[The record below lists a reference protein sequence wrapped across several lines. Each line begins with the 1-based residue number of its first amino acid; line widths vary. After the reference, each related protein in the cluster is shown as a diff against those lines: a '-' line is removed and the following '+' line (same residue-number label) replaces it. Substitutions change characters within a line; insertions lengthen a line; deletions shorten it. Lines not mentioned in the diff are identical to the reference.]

1 VDKMSMDPMNEDARR
16 LVARARD
23 ERTPGE
29 LDKARVRKAVAMGI
43 AAAALGASS
52 TVAGAAVA
60 KAAGVAS
67 VGTGL
72 KVLASV
78 VVVALGVG
86 TYVWTQQRVPAPVPA
101 VKGAARSPRIEVVPI
116 APLPAAEAPAPRP
129 AVHARP
135 ARPTPDPL
143 VAELALLHRAQQA
156 WHDGQAASALDLAR
170 RHAQLYPHSQLALER
185 GALQVFALCALGR
198 KSEARGLAS
207 GLLAQAPR
215 SPLRTSLEESCA
227 VH

>member
-1 VDKMSMDPMNEDARR
+1 VDKMNEDARR
-16 LVARARD
+16 LVQRARD
-23 ERTPGE
+23 ERTPSE
-29 LDKARVRKAVAMGI
+29 LDKARVRKAVALGL
-43 AAAALGASS
+43 AAAATGVSGAA
-52 TVAGAAVA
+52 TGAAVA
-60 KAAGVAS
+60 KVVGATGL
-67 VGTGL
+67 GTGL

-78 VVVALGVG
+78 VVVAVLGAG
-86 TYVWTQQRVPAPVPA
+86 TYVWTQARMQAPEPA
-101 VKGAARSPRIEVVPI
+101 VPVAAPPPRIEGVPV
-116 APLPAAEAPAPRP
+116 AAPAPLTVEETPVR
-129 AVHARP
+129 AAAHARP

-156 WHDGQAASALDLAR
+156 WHDGQAAAALDLAR
-170 RHAQLYPHSQLALER
+170 RHAQLYPRSQLALER

-227 VH
+227 AR